1 MDSIINKKEYYKNY
15 YEDYDEYDFIEF
27 NNYTIK
33 QNKLKDKKLRNLG
46 IYFNIYIEENNYK
59 SYETLEEKI
68 NIFMKESLNILFNIK
83 NPVYIDFNILSKYSD
98 INFINLCKYLLDIH
112 KNNKLFNDYS
122 FYILDIKFMM
132 LLIANNIVN
141 LINNTK
147 YNYNKFNNLNEVFT
161 YNKNKNFKNIS
172 ENIILFIKLLS
183 TNKYKDYA
191 IPFDLIIYMIV
202 GKTVSFNLYNYKN
215 KF

>member
-1 MDSIINKKEYYKNY
+1 MDSIINKKEYYENY

-46 IYFNIYIEENNYK
+46 LYFNIYIEENNYK

-83 NPVYIDFNILSKYSD
+83 NLVYIDFNILSKYSD